1 MSICEE
7 DGHVEYLEESE
18 SCIEYTTSDNS
29 LFNPPKTDFSGA
41 TLISNTYENGVGK
54 LQFSKKLTV
63 IPEASF
69 GSYGSTT
76 TGLTSVKLPKSIE
89 FIGQAAFKGCVD
101 LASINIPE
109 NVTTINNVAFYN
121 TAISEIVFP
130 DKIDHLNEPCY
141 MCPNLTAV
149 TIGSGVKY
157 LQSNSFGHTDT
168 NHEAIVLYMKPK
180 TPPSIMGNVF
190 NFWKAETK
198 ICYYPKGCNA
208 YISWA
213 GDLGKNWSLK
223 EYDF

>member
-1 MSICEE
+1 M
-7 DGHVEYLEESE
+7 EESE

-29 LFNPPKTDFSGA
+29 LFVLKKTDFSGA

-69 GSYGSTT
+69 RSYNSTT

-89 FIGQAAFKGCVD
+89 FIGQAAFMGCVD

-130 DKIDHLNEPCY
+130 DKIEHLYEPCY

-149 TIGSGVKY
+149 TIGSGVKDI
-157 LQSNSFGHTDT
+157 QTNSFGDPNKTHD
-168 NHEAIVLYMKPK
+168 AIVLYMKPK
-180 TPPSIMGNVF
+180 TPPSLYGNVF
-190 NFWKAETK
+190 NFWEANTK
-198 ICYYPKGCNA
+198 TCYYPKGCSA

-213 GDLGKNWSLK
+213 GNLGKNWRLE

>member
-1 MSICEE
+1 M
-7 DGHVEYLEESE
+7 EESE

-29 LFNPPKTDFSGA
+29 LFVLKKTDFSGA

-69 GSYGSTT
+69 RSYNSTT

-89 FIGQAAFKGCVD
+89 FIGQAAFMGCVD

-130 DKIDHLNEPCY
+130 DKIEHLYEPCY

-149 TIGSGVKY
+149 TIGSGVKDI
-157 LQSNSFGHTDT
+157 QTNSFGDPNKTHD
-168 NHEAIVLYMKPK
+168 AIVLYMKPK

-190 NFWKAETK
+190 NFWEANTK
-198 ICYYPKGCNA
+198 TCYYPKGCDD
-208 YISWA
+208 YKLRA
-213 GDLGKNWSLK
+213 GNLGKNWRLE